1 MFPNLKREKSRTF
14 LLKIFRSDFLS
25 CPIDL
30 LNTECSLTGHSL
42 RCSRSCSALR
52 LIVSSKDSQHWSK
65 ELSLICT
72 RSSTS
77 QLISAD
83 SSVTEA
89 DHGSSFLLL
98 KNTRPSYRL
107 RRSCRSHNK
116 QARRKDTEGI

>member
-1 MFPNLKREKSRTF
+1 MLPNLKREKSRAF
-14 LLKIFRSDFLS
+14 LLKFFRSDFLS

-30 LNTECSLTGHSL
+30 LNTECSLQDTHFA
-42 RCSRSCSALR
+42 ALV
-52 LIVSSKDSQHWSK
+52 LALHFDPQHWSK